1 MQHTQHRG
9 LERRVSNDM
18 NLAGRA
24 MSLAGRAMS
33 LAGRAMGLA
42 ERAMPEPLTFFVII
56 TALILTIASCGGREK
71 EGAVVSDEKKIE
83 QIKSISMSQP
93 ELALSMLDSAEVL
106 RTMPMYDVN
115 ALRAIVYNN
124 SSNDNTKALHY
135 ALLASTDSLL
145 THNNEKRLAVTS
157 VLAYQYF
164 KCGIYDR
171 CLLTAEQAITLA
183 RKLKATDKEAS
194 ILNTKAMC
202 ESEIGLVDKALRSF
216 DSGIS
221 LLRRQV
227 HTADTWSTWSDLV
240 DMYSQK
246 ANVLLDDH
254 RYTEVAAMYDTFSE
268 AVTTMAERKP
278 ERVAGGNDWSKAM
291 FYAVYSVTYAHLGE
305 KQKAY
310 EFYSKLLDTDLSKTP
325 AGITFLVPYLLLER
339 RYGEAITKLEEEEA
353 FFKRRGR
360 DTVDYYFVRTLL
372 PSKADALFNEGRY
385 REAALTGLRAIALN
399 DSLSLKLKKQNA
411 MSMSQLL
418 DSKHKDMR
426 INEQARDLRNSRTIV
441 ALVSFLMAVLAVLF
455 IRVMS
460 YNRLVQRKN
469 RAAAATINE
478 LTAAKEQLAYLLA
491 SKSRN
496 NDAAGERGRDDAAEE
511 EGRDDA
517 RTQEQGVSQESSAAN
532 EKSSTQTTACHEE
545 NNKKVE
551 TEWAGIGEK
560 TESGEKAGNRKGVVN
575 GEKAENLQKTMN
587 GKNKKDGENIE
598 NGQRTENGKRT
609 ENGEGAENGE
619 RTENGERAE
628 NGERTENEERAE
640 NGEDVEKKGLSVATS
655 KGASEEKDAAARL
668 KDDKS
673 RDMFLQLEQRI
684 INERLFR
691 KPKISRDELIALLGV
706 DKGTFVSLLMVFSG
720 KPFNRYINDMR
731 LDYAASLLRKNTNF
745 SVEAIAIDCGIPV
758 RQTFYRLFTEKF
770 GLSPAEY
777 RKMNE

>member
-1 MQHTQHRG
+1 MQHTQHKG

-24 MSLAGRAMS
+24 MNLAGRTMN
-33 LAGRAMGLA
+33 LAGRTML
-42 ERAMPEPLTFFVII
+42 RPFSFFFII
-56 TALILTIASCGGREK
+56 IALVLTIAACGGREK
-71 EGAVVSDEKKIE
+71 EGAVVSDKKKIE

-135 ALLASTDSLL
+135 ALLASTDSML
-145 THNNEKRLAVTS
+145 THNDEKRLAVAS

-183 RKLKATDKEAS
+183 RKLKAADKEAT

-216 DSGIS
+216 DSGID

-246 ANVLLDDH
+246 ANVLLDNH

-268 AVTTMAERKP
+268 AVTTMTERKP
-278 ERVAGGNDWSKAM
+278 ESVAGGNDWSKAM
-291 FYAVYSVTYAHLGE
+291 FYAIYSVTYAHLGE

-310 EFYSKLLDTDLSKTP
+310 DFYSKLLDTDLSKTP
-325 AGITFLVPYLLLER
+325 SGITFLVPYLLLER
-339 RYGEAITKLEEEEA
+339 RYGEAITKLEQEEA
-353 FFKRRGR
+353 FFKRCGR

-385 REAALTGLRAIALN
+385 HEAALTGLRAIALN

-455 IRVMS
+455 IRVVS

-491 SKSRN
+491 SKNRN
-496 NDAAGERGRDDAAEE
+496 DDAAEERGRDDAAGERGRDDAAEE
-511 EGRDDA
+511 RGRDDA
-517 RTQEQGVSQESSAAN
+517 GTQEQGVSQESSAAN
-532 EKSSTQTTACHEE
+532 EKSSTQVTACHEE
-545 NNKKVE
+545 NNKKVK
-551 TEWAGIGEK
+551 TECAGTGEK
-560 TESGEKAGNRKGVVN
+560 TESGEEAGNRKGVVN
-575 GEKAENLQKTMN
+575 GEKAENLQKTKN
-587 GKNKKDGENIE
+587 GENKKDGENIE
-598 NGQRTENGKRT
+598 NG
-609 ENGEGAENGE
+609 E
-619 RTENGERAE
+619 RTENG
-628 NGERTENEERAE
+628 ERAE

-655 KGASEEKDAAARL
+655 EGASEEEDAAARL

-731 LDYAASLLRKNTNF
+731 LDYAAALLRKNTNF

>member
-1 MQHTQHRG
+1 MQHTQYKG
-9 LERRVSNDM
+9 LARQRVSNDM
-18 NLAGRA
+18 NLAGRT
-24 MSLAGRAMS
+24 MNLAGRTMLRPFS
-33 LAGRAMGLA
+33 
-42 ERAMPEPLTFFVII
+42 FFFII
-56 TALILTIASCGGREK
+56 IAIVLTIAACGGREEK
-71 EGAVVSDEKKIE
+71 GAVVSDKKKIE
-83 QIKSISMSQP
+83 QIKSISLSQP

-124 SSNDNTKALHY
+124 SSNDNAKALHY

-145 THNNEKRLAVTS
+145 THNDEKRLAVAA

-183 RKLKATDKEAS
+183 RKLKAADKEAT

-216 DSGIS
+216 DSGIG

-246 ANVLLDDH
+246 ANVLLDNH

-268 AVTTMAERKP
+268 AVTTMTEHKP
-278 ERVAGGNDWSKAM
+278 ESVAGGNDWSKAM
-291 FYAVYSVTYAHLGE
+291 FYAIYSVTYAHLGE

-310 EFYSKLLDTDLSKTP
+310 DFYSKLLDTDLSKTP
-325 AGITFLVPYLLLER
+325 SGITFLVPYLLLER
-339 RYGEAITKLEEEEA
+339 RYGEAITKLEQEEA
-353 FFKRRGR
+353 FFKQRGR

-426 INEQARDLRNSRTIV
+426 INEQARDLRNSRAIV

-491 SKSRN
+491 SKNRN
-496 NDAAGERGRDDAAEE
+496 EDAAEKRGRDDA
-511 EGRDDA
+511 G
-517 RTQEQGVSQESSAAN
+517 TQEQGVSQESSAAN
-532 EKSSTQTTACHEE
+532 EKSSTQATACHEE

-551 TEWAGIGEK
+551 TECAGTGEK
-560 TESGEKAGNRKGVVN
+560 TESGEEAGNRKGVVN
-575 GEKAENLQKTMN
+575 GEKAENLQKTKN
-587 GKNKKDGENIE
+587 GENKKDGENIE
-598 NGQRTENGKRT
+598 NG
-609 ENGEGAENGE
+609 E
-619 RTENGERAE
+619 RTENGEE
-628 NGERTENEERAE
+628 TK
-640 NGEDVEKKGLSVATS
+640 NGEDVEKKELSVATS
-655 KGASEEKDAAARL
+655 EGASEEEDAAARL

-731 LDYAASLLRKNTNF
+731 LDYAAALLRKNTNF

>member
-1 MQHTQHRG
+1 MQHTQHKG

-18 NLAGRA
+18 GLAGRA
-24 MSLAGRAMS
+24 MPG
-33 LAGRAMGLA
+33 
-42 ERAMPEPLTFFVII
+42 PLTFFVII

-71 EGAVVSDEKKIE
+71 EGAVVSDEKKVE

-145 THNNEKRLAVTS
+145 THNNEKRLAVAS

-183 RKLKATDKEAS
+183 QKLKAADKEAS

-202 ESEIGLVDKALRSF
+202 ESEIGLVDKALHSF

-353 FFKRRGR
+353 FFKRRER

-496 NDAAGERGRDDAAEE
+496 DDAAGERGRDDAAEE

-517 RTQEQGVSQESSAAN
+517 GTQEQGVSQESSAAN
-532 EKSSTQTTACHEE
+532 EKSSTQTTACHEG

-575 GEKAENLQKTMN
+575 GKKAENLQKTMN
-587 GKNKKDGENIE
+587 GENKKDGENI
-598 NGQRTENGKRT
+598 
-609 ENGEGAENGE
+609 
-619 RTENGERAE
+619 E

-655 KGASEEKDAAARL
+655 ERASEEEDAAARL

>member
-1 MQHTQHRG
+1 MG
-9 LERRVSNDM
+9 
-18 NLAGRA
+18 
-24 MSLAGRAMS
+24 
-33 LAGRAMGLA
+33 LAGRAMGLTG
-42 ERAMPEPLTFFVII
+42 RAMDLAGRAIGLADRAMGLAGRAMGLTSRARLRPLTFFFFII
-56 TALILTIASCGGREK
+56 VLTLTTSSCGGSGEG
-71 EGAVVSDEKKIE
+71 GAVVSDKKKVE

-106 RTMPMYDVN
+106 HTMPMYDVN

-145 THNNEKRLAVTS
+145 THNDEKRLAVAT

-171 CLLTAEQAITLA
+171 CLLTAEQAIALA
-183 RKLKATDKEAS
+183 RKLKAADKEAT
-194 ILNTKAMC
+194 ILNTKGMC

-216 DSGIS
+216 DSGIG

-246 ANVLLDDH
+246 ANVLLDNH

-268 AVTTMAERKP
+268 AVTTMTERKP
-278 ERVAGGNDWSKAM
+278 ESVAGGNDWSKAM

-325 AGITFLVPYLLLER
+325 SGITFLVPYLLLER

-385 REAALTGLRAIALN
+385 REAALTGLRVIALN

-426 INEQARDLRNSRTIV
+426 INEQARDLRNSRAIV
-441 ALVSFLMAVLAVLF
+441 ALVSFLLTVLAVLF
-455 IRVMS
+455 IRVVS

-491 SKSRN
+491 SKNRN
-496 NDAAGERGRDDAAEE
+496 EDAAEKRE
-511 EGRDDA
+511 HDDA
-517 RTQEQGVSQESSAAN
+517 GTQEQVVNKESSVTN
-532 EKSSTQTTACHEE
+532 EESSTQATACHEE
-545 NNKKVE
+545 NINKKVE
-551 TEWAGIGEK
+551 TESAGNGKK
-560 TESGEKAGNRKGVVN
+560 TENGEEAGNRKGVES
-575 GEKAENLQKTMN
+575 GERAENLQKIMN
-587 GKNKKDGENIE
+587 GENKKDGED
-598 NGQRTENGKRT
+598 
-609 ENGEGAENGE
+609 
-619 RTENGERAE
+619 TENGERAE
-628 NGERTENEERAE
+628 SGEEAE
-640 NGEDVEKKGLSVATS
+640 KTGLPVATGE
-655 KGASEEKDAAARL
+655 GASEEEDAVARL

-673 RDMFLQLEQRI
+673 RDMFLQLEQCI

-706 DKGTFVSLLMVFSG
+706 DKGTFVSLLMVYSG

>member
-1 MQHTQHRG
+1 MQHTQHKG
-9 LERRVSNDM
+9 LARCIGNAM
-18 NLAGRA
+18 NLTGRA
-24 MSLAGRAMS
+24 MG
-33 LAGRAMGLA
+33 LAGRAMGLTS
-42 ERAMPEPLTFFVII
+42 RARLRPLTLFFFVIV
-56 TALILTIASCGGREK
+56 LTLTTSSCGGSGEG
-71 EGAVVSDEKKIE
+71 GAVVSDKKKVE

-145 THNNEKRLAVTS
+145 THNDEKRLAVAS

-183 RKLKATDKEAS
+183 RKLKAADKEAT
-194 ILNTKAMC
+194 ILNTKGMC

-246 ANVLLDDH
+246 ANVLLDNH
-254 RYTEVAAMYDTFSE
+254 RYTEVAAMYSTFSE
-268 AVTTMAERKP
+268 AVTTMTEHKP
-278 ERVAGGNDWSKAM
+278 ESVAGGNDWSKAM

-325 AGITFLVPYLLLER
+325 SGITFLVPYLLLER

-385 REAALTGLRAIALN
+385 REAALTGLRVIALN

-426 INEQARDLRNSRTIV
+426 INEQARDLRNSRAIV
-441 ALVSFLMAVLAVLF
+441 ALVSFLLTILAVLF
-455 IRVMS
+455 IRVVS

-469 RAAAATINE
+469 RAAADTINE

-491 SKSRN
+491 SKNRN
-496 NDAAGERGRDDAAEE
+496 EDAAEKRE
-511 EGRDDA
+511 HDDA
-517 RTQEQGVSQESSAAN
+517 GTQEQVVNQESSVTN
-532 EKSSTQTTACHEE
+532 EESSTQAAACHEE
-545 NNKKVE
+545 NINKKVE
-551 TEWAGIGEK
+551 TESAGNGKK
-560 TESGEKAGNRKGVVN
+560 TENGEEAGNRKGVES
-575 GEKAENLQKTMN
+575 GERAENLQKIMN
-587 GKNKKDGENIE
+587 GENKKDGED
-598 NGQRTENGKRT
+598 
-609 ENGEGAENGE
+609 
-619 RTENGERAE
+619 TENGERAE
-628 NGERTENEERAE
+628 S
-640 NGEDVEKKGLSVATS
+640 GEDVEKTGLPVATGE
-655 KGASEEKDAAARL
+655 GASEEEDAVARL

-706 DKGTFVSLLMVFSG
+706 DKGTFVSLLMVYSG

>member
-1 MQHTQHRG
+1 M
-9 LERRVSNDM
+9 D
-18 NLAGRA
+18 LAGRA
-24 MSLAGRAMS
+24 MSLAGRAMN
-33 LAGRAMGLA
+33 LAGRAMLG
-42 ERAMPEPLTFFVII
+42 PLTFFVII
-56 TALILTIASCGGREK
+56 TALALTIASCGGREK

-135 ALLASTDSLL
+135 ALLASTDSML
-145 THNNEKRLAVTS
+145 THNNKKRLAVAS

-183 RKLKATDKEAS
+183 QKLKAADKEAS

-221 LLRRQV
+221 LLRQQV

-246 ANVLLDDH
+246 ANVLLDNH
-254 RYTEVAAMYDTFSE
+254 RYTEVSAMYDTFSE

-325 AGITFLVPYLLLER
+325 SGITFLVPYLLLER

-496 NDAAGERGRDDAAEE
+496 GDAAEEKGRDDA
-511 EGRDDA
+511 G
-517 RTQEQGVSQESSAAN
+517 TQEQGVSQESSATN
-532 EKSSTQTTACHEE
+532 EKSSTQATACHEE

-551 TEWAGIGEK
+551 TECAGIGEK
-560 TESGEKAGNRKGVVN
+560 TESGEEAGNRKGVVN
-575 GEKAENLQKTMN
+575 GEKAENLQKTKN
-587 GKNKKDGENIE
+587 GENKKDGENIE
-598 NGQRTENGKRT
+598 NGERAENGEGT
-609 ENGEGAENGE
+609 ENGEGAEN
-619 RTENGERAE
+619 REN
-628 NGERTENEERAE
+628 
-640 NGEDVEKKGLSVATS
+640 VEKKGLSVATS
-655 KGASEEKDAAARL
+655 EGASEEEDAAARL

-673 RDMFLQLEQRI
+673 HDMFLQLEQRI

-731 LDYAASLLRKNTNF
+731 LDYAAALLRKNTNF

>member
-1 MQHTQHRG
+1 MQHTQHKG

-24 MSLAGRAMS
+24 MNLARRAMNLAGRAMS
-33 LAGRAMGLA
+33 LAGKAMGLA
-42 ERAMPEPLTFFVII
+42 GRAMLGPLTFFVII
-56 TALILTIASCGGREK
+56 TALVLTIASCGGRGK

-135 ALLASTDSLL
+135 ALLASTDSML
-145 THNNEKRLAVTS
+145 THNDEKRLAVAS

-183 RKLKATDKEAS
+183 RKLKAADKEAS

-246 ANVLLDDH
+246 ANVLLDNH

-278 ERVAGGNDWSKAM
+278 ESVAGGNDRSKAM

-325 AGITFLVPYLLLER
+325 SGITFLVPYLLLER

-353 FFKRRGR
+353 FFKRCGR

-496 NDAAGERGRDDAAEE
+496 DDAAGERGRDDAVGEKR
-511 EGRDDA
+511 RDDA
-517 RTQEQGVSQESSAAN
+517 GTQEQGVSQKSSAAN
-532 EKSSTQTTACHEE
+532 EKSSTQATACHEE

-551 TEWAGIGEK
+551 TECAGIGEK
-560 TESGEKAGNRKGVVN
+560 TESGEEAGNRKGVVN
-575 GEKAENLQKTMN
+575 GKKAENLQKTMN

-598 NGQRTENGKRT
+598 NGQRTENG
-609 ENGEGAENGE
+609 EG
-619 RTENGERAE
+619 
-628 NGERTENEERAE
+628 AE

-655 KGASEEKDAAARL
+655 EVASEEEDAAARL

>member
-1 MQHTQHRG
+1 MQHTQHKG
-9 LERRVSNDM
+9 LERRVSND
-18 NLAGRA
+18 

-33 LAGRAMGLA
+33 LAGKTMGLA
-42 ERAMPEPLTFFVII
+42 GRAMLGPLTFFVII
-56 TALILTIASCGGREK
+56 TALALTIASCGSREK

-124 SSNDNTKALHY
+124 SSSDNTKALHY

-145 THNNEKRLAVTS
+145 THNDEKRLAVAA

-183 RKLKATDKEAS
+183 RKLKAADKEAT

-216 DSGIS
+216 DSGID

-246 ANVLLDDH
+246 ANVLLDNH

-268 AVTTMAERKP
+268 AVTTMTERKP
-278 ERVAGGNDWSKAM
+278 ESVAGGNDWSKAM
-291 FYAVYSVTYAHLGE
+291 FYAIYSVTYAHLGE

-310 EFYSKLLDTDLSKTP
+310 DFYSKLLDTDLSKTP
-325 AGITFLVPYLLLER
+325 SGITFLVPYLLLEH
-339 RYGEAITKLEEEEA
+339 RYGEAITKLEEEET
-353 FFKRRGR
+353 FFKQRGR

-441 ALVSFLMAVLAVLF
+441 ALVSFLLTVLAVLF
-455 IRVMS
+455 IRVVS

-496 NDAAGERGRDDAAEE
+496 DDAAEERGRDDA
-511 EGRDDA
+511 G
-517 RTQEQGVSQESSAAN
+517 TQEQGVSQESSAAN
-532 EKSSTQTTACHEE
+532 EKSSTQATACHEE

-551 TEWAGIGEK
+551 TECAGTGEK
-560 TESGEKAGNRKGVVN
+560 TESGEEVGNRKGVVN

-587 GKNKKDGENIE
+587 GENKKDGENI
-598 NGQRTENGKRT
+598 

-619 RTENGERAE
+619 RTENGE
-628 NGERTENEERAE
+628 
-640 NGEDVEKKGLSVATS
+640 DVEKKGMSVATS
-655 KGASEEKDAAARL
+655 EVASEEEDAAARL

>member
-1 MQHTQHRG
+1 M
-9 LERRVSNDM
+9 D
-18 NLAGRA
+18 LAGRA
-24 MSLAGRAMS
+24 MLG
-33 LAGRAMGLA
+33 
-42 ERAMPEPLTFFVII
+42 PLTFFVII

-71 EGAVVSDEKKIE
+71 EGAVVSDEKKVE

-145 THNNEKRLAVTS
+145 THNNEKRLAVAS

-183 RKLKATDKEAS
+183 QKSKAADKEAS

-202 ESEIGLVDKALRSF
+202 ESEIGLVDKALHSF

-496 NDAAGERGRDDAAEE
+496 DDAAEE
-511 EGRDDA
+511 KGRDDA
-517 RTQEQGVSQESSAAN
+517 GTQEQDVSPESSAAN
-532 EKSSTQTTACHEE
+532 EKSSTQATACHEG

-587 GKNKKDGENIE
+587 GENKKDGENIE
-598 NGQRTENGKRT
+598 NGELT
-609 ENGEGAENGE
+609 ENGEKAENGE
-619 RTENGERAE
+619 RTENGD
-628 NGERTENEERAE
+628 
-640 NGEDVEKKGLSVATS
+640 DVEKKGLSVATS
-655 KGASEEKDAAARL
+655 ERASEEEDAAARL

>member
-1 MQHTQHRG
+1 MQHTQHKG

-24 MSLAGRAMS
+24 MSLEGRAMS
-33 LAGRAMGLA
+33 LVGRAMNLA
-42 ERAMPEPLTFFVII
+42 GRTMLRPFSFFFTII
-56 TALILTIASCGGREK
+56 ALVLTIASCGGREK
-71 EGAVVSDEKKIE
+71 EGAVVSDKKKIE
-83 QIKSISMSQP
+83 QIKSISLSQP

-106 RTMPMYDVN
+106 HTMPMYDVN

-135 ALLASTDSLL
+135 ALLASTDSML
-145 THNNEKRLAVTS
+145 THNDEKRLAVAS

-183 RKLKATDKEAS
+183 RKLKAADKEAT

-216 DSGIS
+216 DSGID

-246 ANVLLDDH
+246 GNVLLDNH

-268 AVTTMAERKP
+268 AVTTMTERKP
-278 ERVAGGNDWSKAM
+278 ESVAGGNDWSKAM
-291 FYAVYSVTYAHLGE
+291 FYAIYSVTYAHLGE

-353 FFKRRGR
+353 FFKRRER

-385 REAALTGLRAIALN
+385 HEAALTGLRAIALN

-496 NDAAGERGRDDAAEE
+496 DDAAGERGRDDAAGEK
-511 EGRDDA
+511 GRDDA
-517 RTQEQGVSQESSAAN
+517 GTQEQGVSQESSAAN
-532 EKSSTQTTACHEE
+532 EKSSTQATACHEE
-545 NNKKVE
+545 NINKKVE
-551 TEWAGIGEK
+551 TESAGNGKK
-560 TESGEKAGNRKGVVN
+560 TESGEEA
-575 GEKAENLQKTMN
+575 
-587 GKNKKDGENIE
+587 
-598 NGQRTENGKRT
+598 ENGK
-609 ENGEGAENGE
+609 GVENGE

-628 NGERTENEERAE
+628 SGEEAE
-640 NGEDVEKKGLSVATS
+640 KTGMPAATGE
-655 KGASEEKDAAARL
+655 GASEEEDAVARL

-691 KPKISRDELIALLGV
+691 KPKISRDELITLLGV
-706 DKGTFVSLLMVFSG
+706 DKGTFVSLLMVYSG

>member
-1 MQHTQHRG
+1 MQHTQHKG

-18 NLAGRA
+18 DLAGRA

-33 LAGRAMGLA
+33 LVGRAMSLAGRAMLG
-42 ERAMPEPLTFFVII
+42 PLTFFVII

-71 EGAVVSDEKKIE
+71 EEAVVSDEKKIE

-106 RTMPMYDVN
+106 HTMPMYDVN

-145 THNNEKRLAVTS
+145 THNNEKRLAVAS

-183 RKLKATDKEAS
+183 QKLKAADKEAS

-246 ANVLLDDH
+246 ANVLLDNH

-325 AGITFLVPYLLLER
+325 SGITFLVPYLLLER

-353 FFKRRGR
+353 FFKQRGR

-441 ALVSFLMAVLAVLF
+441 ALVSFLLTVLAVLF

-496 NDAAGERGRDDAAEE
+496 GDAAEE
-511 EGRDDA
+511 KRRDDA
-517 RTQEQGVSQESSAAN
+517 GTQEQGVSQKSSAAN
-532 EKSSTQTTACHEE
+532 EKSSTQATACHEE

-551 TEWAGIGEK
+551 TEYAGIGEK
-560 TESGEKAGNRKGVVN
+560 TESGEEAGNRKGVVN

-587 GKNKKDGENIE
+587 GENKKDGENI
-598 NGQRTENGKRT
+598 
-609 ENGEGAENGE
+609 ENGE

-628 NGERTENEERAE
+628 NGEGTE

-655 KGASEEKDAAARL
+655 EGASEEEDAAARL

-673 RDMFLQLEQRI
+673 HDMFLQLEQRI

-691 KPKISRDELIALLGV
+691 KPKISRDELIALLDV

-731 LDYAASLLRKNTNF
+731 LDYAAALLRKNTNF

>member
-1 MQHTQHRG
+1 
-9 LERRVSNDM
+9 M
-18 NLAGRA
+18 N
-24 MSLAGRAMS
+24 

-42 ERAMPEPLTFFVII
+42 GRAMLGPLTFFVII
-56 TALILTIASCGGREK
+56 TALVLTIASCGGREEK
-71 EGAVVSDEKKIE
+71 GAVVSDKKKIE
-83 QIKSISMSQP
+83 QIKSISLSQP

-106 RTMPMYDVN
+106 HTMPMYDVN

-124 SSNDNTKALHY
+124 SSNDNAKALHY

-145 THNNEKRLAVTS
+145 THNDEKRLAVAA

-183 RKLKATDKEAS
+183 RKLKAADKEAT

-216 DSGIS
+216 DSGID

-246 ANVLLDDH
+246 ANVLLDNH

-268 AVTTMAERKP
+268 AVTTMTERKP
-278 ERVAGGNDWSKAM
+278 ESVAGGNDWSKAM
-291 FYAVYSVTYAHLGE
+291 FYAIYSVTYAHLGE

-310 EFYSKLLDTDLSKTP
+310 DFYSKLLDTDLSKTP
-325 AGITFLVPYLLLER
+325 SGITFLVPYLLLER
-339 RYGEAITKLEEEEA
+339 RYGEAITKLEEEET
-353 FFKRRGR
+353 FFKQRGR

-411 MSMSQLL
+411 TSMSQLL

-441 ALVSFLMAVLAVLF
+441 ALVSFLLTVLAVLF

-496 NDAAGERGRDDAAEE
+496 DDAAEERGRDDA
-511 EGRDDA
+511 G
-517 RTQEQGVSQESSAAN
+517 TQEQGVSQESSAAN
-532 EKSSTQTTACHEE
+532 EKSSTQATACHEE

-551 TEWAGIGEK
+551 TECAGIGEK
-560 TESGEKAGNRKGVVN
+560 TESGEEAGNRKGVVN
-575 GEKAENLQKTMN
+575 GEKAENLQKAMN
-587 GKNKKDGENIE
+587 GENKKDGENI
-598 NGQRTENGKRT
+598 

-619 RTENGERAE
+619 RTENGKGTE
-628 NGERTENEERAE
+628 NGKAAE

-655 KGASEEKDAAARL
+655 EGASEEEDAAARL

-731 LDYAASLLRKNTNF
+731 LDYAAALLRKNTNF

>member
-1 MQHTQHRG
+1 MQQSQHKG

-18 NLAGRA
+18 GLAGRTIGLA
-24 MSLAGRAMS
+24 GRTMSLAGRAMDLAGRTMS
-33 LAGRAMGLA
+33 LAGRTMGLA
-42 ERAMPEPLTFFVII
+42 GSAMLRPLTFFFFII
-56 TALILTIASCGGREK
+56 ALTLTIASCGGSG
-71 EGAVVSDEKKIE
+71 EGDAVVSDAKKVE

-106 RTMPMYDVN
+106 HTMPMYDVN

-145 THNNEKRLAVTS
+145 THNNEKRLAVAS

-183 RKLKATDKEAS
+183 RKLKAADKEAS

-246 ANVLLDDH
+246 ANVLLDNH

-268 AVTTMAERKP
+268 AVTTMTERRP
-278 ERVAGGNDWSKAM
+278 ESVAGGNDWSKAM

-325 AGITFLVPYLLLER
+325 SGITFLVPYLLLER

-399 DSLSLKLKKQNA
+399 DSLSMKLKKQNA
-411 MSMSQLL
+411 MSMSELL
-418 DSKHKDMR
+418 DSKNKDMR
-426 INEQARDLRNSRTIV
+426 INEQARDLRNSRAIV
-441 ALVSFLMAVLAVLF
+441 ALVSFLLTILAVLF
-455 IRVMS
+455 IRVVS

-491 SKSRN
+491 SKNRS
-496 NDAAGERGRDDAAEE
+496 EDAAENR
-511 EGRDDA
+511 GHDDA
-517 RTQEQGVSQESSAAN
+517 GTQEQGVNQESPVTN
-532 EKSSTQTTACHEE
+532 EKSSTQATACHEE
-545 NNKKVE
+545 NINKKVE
-551 TEWAGIGEK
+551 TESEGNGKK
-560 TESGEKAGNRKGVVN
+560 TESGEEAG
-575 GEKAENLQKTMN
+575 KTGMP
-587 GKNKKDGENIE
+587 
-598 NGQRTENGKRT
+598 
-609 ENGEGAENGE
+609 
-619 RTENGERAE
+619 
-628 NGERTENEERAE
+628 
-640 NGEDVEKKGLSVATS
+640 VATS
-655 KGASEEKDAAARL
+655 EGASEEEDAAVRL

-706 DKGTFVSLLMVFSG
+706 DKGTFVSLLMVYSG

>member
-1 MQHTQHRG
+1 MQHTQYKG
-9 LERRVSNDM
+9 LARQRVSNDM
-18 NLAGRA
+18 NLAGRT
-24 MSLAGRAMS
+24 MNLAGRTMLRPFS
-33 LAGRAMGLA
+33 
-42 ERAMPEPLTFFVII
+42 FFFII
-56 TALILTIASCGGREK
+56 IALVLTIAACGGREK

-83 QIKSISMSQP
+83 QIKSISLSQP

-135 ALLASTDSLL
+135 ALLASTDSML
-145 THNNEKRLAVTS
+145 THNNEKRLAVAS

-183 RKLKATDKEAS
+183 RKLKAADKEAT

-216 DSGIS
+216 DSGID

-246 ANVLLDDH
+246 ANVLLDNH

-268 AVTTMAERKP
+268 AVTTMTERKP
-278 ERVAGGNDWSKAM
+278 ESVAGGNDWSKAM
-291 FYAVYSVTYAHLGE
+291 FYAIYSVTYAHLGE

-310 EFYSKLLDTDLSKTP
+310 DFYSKLLDTDLSKTP
-325 AGITFLVPYLLLER
+325 SGITFLVPYLLLEH
-339 RYGEAITKLEEEEA
+339 RYGEAITKLEEEET
-353 FFKRRGR
+353 FFKQRRR

-455 IRVMS
+455 IRVVS

-496 NDAAGERGRDDAAEE
+496 DDAVGEMGRDDAAEE
-511 EGRDDA
+511 RGRDDA
-517 RTQEQGVSQESSAAN
+517 GTQEQGVSQESSAAN
-532 EKSSTQTTACHEE
+532 EKSSTQVTACHEE

-551 TEWAGIGEK
+551 TECAGIGEK
-560 TESGEKAGNRKGVVN
+560 TESGEDAGNRKGVVN
-575 GEKAENLQKTMN
+575 GEKAENLQKAMN
-587 GKNKKDGENIE
+587 GENKKDGENIE
-598 NGQRTENGKRT
+598 NG
-609 ENGEGAENGE
+609 EGAEN
-619 RTENGERAE
+619 R
-628 NGERTENEERAE
+628 
-640 NGEDVEKKGLSVATS
+640 EDVEKKGLSVATS
-655 KGASEEKDAAARL
+655 EGASEEEDAAARL

-731 LDYAASLLRKNTNF
+731 LDYAAALLRKNTNF

>member
-1 MQHTQHRG
+1 MQHTQHKG
-9 LERRVSNDM
+9 LERRVSND
-18 NLAGRA
+18 
-24 MSLAGRAMS
+24 MS

-42 ERAMPEPLTFFVII
+42 GRAMLGPLTFFFII
-56 TALILTIASCGGREK
+56 IALVLTIAACGGREK

-135 ALLASTDSLL
+135 ALLASTDSML
-145 THNNEKRLAVTS
+145 THNNEKRLAVAS

-183 RKLKATDKEAS
+183 RKLKAADKEAT

-216 DSGIS
+216 DSGID

-246 ANVLLDDH
+246 ANVLLDNH

-268 AVTTMAERKP
+268 AVTTMTERKP
-278 ERVAGGNDWSKAM
+278 ESVAGGNDWSKAM
-291 FYAVYSVTYAHLGE
+291 FYAIYSVTYAHLGE

-310 EFYSKLLDTDLSKTP
+310 DFYSKLLDTDLSKTP
-325 AGITFLVPYLLLER
+325 SGITFLVPYLLLER
-339 RYGEAITKLEEEEA
+339 RYGEAITKLEQEEA
-353 FFKRRGR
+353 FFKRCGR

-372 PSKADALFNEGRY
+372 PSKTDALFNEGRY

-491 SKSRN
+491 SKNRN
-496 NDAAGERGRDDAAEE
+496 EDAAEKRGRDDAEERGRDDA
-511 EGRDDA
+511 G
-517 RTQEQGVSQESSAAN
+517 TQEQGVSQESSAAN
-532 EKSSTQTTACHEE
+532 ENSSTQATACHEE

-551 TEWAGIGEK
+551 TECAGIGEE
-560 TESGEKAGNRKGVVN
+560 TESGEEVGNRKGVVN

-587 GKNKKDGENIE
+587 GENKKYGENIE
-598 NGQRTENGKRT
+598 NGEGT

-619 RTENGERAE
+619 RTENGE
-628 NGERTENEERAE
+628 GAE
-640 NGEDVEKKGLSVATS
+640 NGEDVEKKGLCVATS
-655 KGASEEKDAAARL
+655 EGASEEEDAAARL

-731 LDYAASLLRKNTNF
+731 LDYAAALLRKNTNF

>member
-1 MQHTQHRG
+1 MQHTQHKG
-9 LERRVSNDM
+9 LERRVSND
-18 NLAGRA
+18 
-24 MSLAGRAMS
+24 MS

-42 ERAMPEPLTFFVII
+42 GRAMLGPLTFFFII
-56 TALILTIASCGGREK
+56 IALVLTIAACGGREK

-135 ALLASTDSLL
+135 ALLASTDSML
-145 THNNEKRLAVTS
+145 THNNEKRLAVAS

-183 RKLKATDKEAS
+183 RKLKAADKEAT

-216 DSGIS
+216 DSGID

-246 ANVLLDDH
+246 ANVLLDNH

-268 AVTTMAERKP
+268 AVTTMTERKP
-278 ERVAGGNDWSKAM
+278 ESVAGGNDWSKAM
-291 FYAVYSVTYAHLGE
+291 FYAIYSVTYAHLGE

-310 EFYSKLLDTDLSKTP
+310 DFYSKLIDTDLSKTP
-325 AGITFLVPYLLLER
+325 SGITFLVPYLLLER
-339 RYGEAITKLEEEEA
+339 RYGEAITKLEQEEA
-353 FFKRRGR
+353 FFKRCGR

-441 ALVSFLMAVLAVLF
+441 ALVSFLLTVLAVLF
-455 IRVMS
+455 IRVVS

-496 NDAAGERGRDDAAEE
+496 DDAAGERERDDA
-511 EGRDDA
+511 G
-517 RTQEQGVSQESSAAN
+517 TQEQGVSQESSAAN
-532 EKSSTQTTACHEE
+532 EKSSTQATACHEE

-551 TEWAGIGEK
+551 TECTGTGEK
-560 TESGEKAGNRKGVVN
+560 TGSKEEAGNRKSVVN

-587 GKNKKDGENIE
+587 GENKKNGENI
-598 NGQRTENGKRT
+598 
-609 ENGEGAENGE
+609 
-619 RTENGERAE
+619 ENGERAE
-628 NGERTENEERAE
+628 NGEETK

-655 KGASEEKDAAARL
+655 EVASEEENAAARL

-706 DKGTFVSLLMVFSG
+706 DKGTFVSLLMVFSD

-731 LDYAASLLRKNTNF
+731 LDYAAALLRKNTNF

>member
-1 MQHTQHRG
+1 MQHTQHKG

-18 NLAGRA
+18 DLAGRA

-33 LAGRAMGLA
+33 LVGRAMDLAGRAMLG
-42 ERAMPEPLTFFVII
+42 PLTFFVII
-56 TALILTIASCGGREK
+56 TALVLTIVSCGGREK

-145 THNNEKRLAVTS
+145 THNNEKRLAVAS

-183 RKLKATDKEAS
+183 QKLKAADKEAS

-246 ANVLLDDH
+246 ANVLLDNH

-325 AGITFLVPYLLLER
+325 SGITFLVPYLLLER

-441 ALVSFLMAVLAVLF
+441 ALVSFLLTVLAVLF

-496 NDAAGERGRDDAAEE
+496 DDAAWERGRDDAAEE
-511 EGRDDA
+511 KRRDDA
-517 RTQEQGVSQESSAAN
+517 GTQEQGVSQKSSAAN
-532 EKSSTQTTACHEE
+532 EKFSTQATACHEE

-551 TEWAGIGEK
+551 TECAGIGEK
-560 TESGEKAGNRKGVVN
+560 TESGEEAGNRKGVVN

-587 GKNKKDGENIE
+587 GENKKDGENIE
-598 NGQRTENGKRT
+598 NGER
-609 ENGEGAENGE
+609 AENGE
-619 RTENGERAE
+619 LTENGERAE
-628 NGERTENEERAE
+628 NGERTKNR
-640 NGEDVEKKGLSVATS
+640 EDVEKKGLSVATS
-655 KGASEEKDAAARL
+655 EGASEEEDAAARL

-673 RDMFLQLEQRI
+673 HDMFLQLEQRI

>member
-1 MQHTQHRG
+1 
-9 LERRVSNDM
+9 M

-24 MSLAGRAMS
+24 MSLE
-33 LAGRAMGLA
+33 GRAMGLA
-42 ERAMPEPLTFFVII
+42 GRAKLGPLTFFVII
-56 TALILTIASCGGREK
+56 TALVLTIASCSGRGK
-71 EGAVVSDEKKIE
+71 EGAVVSDKKKIE
-83 QIKSISMSQP
+83 QIKSISLSQP

-106 RTMPMYDVN
+106 HTMPMYDVN

-135 ALLASTDSLL
+135 ALLASTDSML
-145 THNNEKRLAVTS
+145 THNNEKRLAVAS

-183 RKLKATDKEAS
+183 QKLKAADKEAT

-246 ANVLLDDH
+246 ANVLLDNH

-278 ERVAGGNDWSKAM
+278 ESVAGGNDWSKAM
-291 FYAVYSVTYAHLGE
+291 FYAIYSVTYAHLGE

-310 EFYSKLLDTDLSKTP
+310 DFYSKLLDTDLSKTP
-325 AGITFLVPYLLLER
+325 SGITFLVPYLLLER
-339 RYGEAITKLEEEEA
+339 RYGEAITKLEEEET
-353 FFKRRGR
+353 FFKQRGR

-426 INEQARDLRNSRTIV
+426 INEQARDLRNSRAIV

-491 SKSRN
+491 SKNRN
-496 NDAAGERGRDDAAEE
+496 EDAAEERGRDDA
-511 EGRDDA
+511 G
-517 RTQEQGVSQESSAAN
+517 TQEQGVSQESSAAN
-532 EKSSTQTTACHEE
+532 EKSSTQATACHEE

-551 TEWAGIGEK
+551 TECAGIGEK
-560 TESGEKAGNRKGVVN
+560 TESGEETGNRKGVVN

-587 GKNKKDGENIE
+587 GENKKDGENIE
-598 NGQRTENGKRT
+598 NG
-609 ENGEGAENGE
+609 
-619 RTENGERAE
+619 
-628 NGERTENEERAE
+628 ERAE

-655 KGASEEKDAAARL
+655 EGASEEEDAAARL

-731 LDYAASLLRKNTNF
+731 LDYAAALLRKNTNF

>member
-1 MQHTQHRG
+1 MDLAGRAMSLVG
-9 LERRVSNDM
+9 RAMSLEGRAMSP
-18 NLAGRA
+18 AGRA
-24 MSLAGRAMS
+24 MSLAGRAMP
-33 LAGRAMGLA
+33 G
-42 ERAMPEPLTFFVII
+42 PLTFFVII

-145 THNNEKRLAVTS
+145 THNNEKRLAVAS

-183 RKLKATDKEAS
+183 QKLKAADKEAS

-418 DSKHKDMR
+418 DSKHKDIR

-496 NDAAGERGRDDAAEE
+496 DDAAEE

-517 RTQEQGVSQESSAAN
+517 GTQEQGVSPESSAAN
-532 EKSSTQTTACHEE
+532 EKSSTQATACHEG

-587 GKNKKDGENIE
+587 GENKKDGENI
-598 NGQRTENGKRT
+598 
-609 ENGEGAENGE
+609 ENGE

-628 NGERTENEERAE
+628 S
-640 NGEDVEKKGLSVATS
+640 GEDVEKKGLSVATS
-655 KGASEEKDAAARL
+655 ERASEEEDAAARL

>member
-1 MQHTQHRG
+1 MQHTQHKG

-18 NLAGRA
+18 GLAGRA
-24 MSLAGRAMS
+24 MSLAGKAMS
-33 LAGRAMGLA
+33 LAGRAMDLA
-42 ERAMPEPLTFFVII
+42 GRAMLGPLTFFVII

-145 THNNEKRLAVTS
+145 THNNEKRLAVAS

-183 RKLKATDKEAS
+183 RKLKAADKEAS

-202 ESEIGLVDKALRSF
+202 ESEIGLVDKALHSF

-496 NDAAGERGRDDAAEE
+496 NDAAEE
-511 EGRDDA
+511 KGRDDA

-532 EKSSTQTTACHEE
+532 EKSSTQATACHEE

-551 TEWAGIGEK
+551 TECAGIGEK

-587 GKNKKDGENIE
+587 GENKKDDENIE
-598 NGQRTENGKRT
+598 NGELT
-609 ENGEGAENGE
+609 
-619 RTENGERAE
+619 
-628 NGERTENEERAE
+628 E

-655 KGASEEKDAAARL
+655 KGASEEEDAAARL

>member
-1 MQHTQHRG
+1 MQHTQHKG

-18 NLAGRA
+18 
-24 MSLAGRAMS
+24 SLAGRVM
-33 LAGRAMGLA
+33 LG
-42 ERAMPEPLTFFVII
+42 PLTFFVII

-145 THNNEKRLAVTS
+145 THNNEKRLAVAS

-183 RKLKATDKEAS
+183 RKLKAADKEAS

-202 ESEIGLVDKALRSF
+202 ESEIGLVDKALHSF

-496 NDAAGERGRDDAAEE
+496 DDAAEDRGRDDAAEE
-511 EGRDDA
+511 KGRDDA
-517 RTQEQGVSQESSAAN
+517 RTQEQGVSPESSAAN
-532 EKSSTQTTACHEE
+532 EKSSTQTTACHEG
-545 NNKKVE
+545 NNKKVK

-587 GKNKKDGENIE
+587 GENKKDGENIE
-598 NGQRTENGKRT
+598 NG
-609 ENGEGAENGE
+609 E
-619 RTENGERAE
+619 RTENG
-628 NGERTENEERAE
+628 ERAE

-655 KGASEEKDAAARL
+655 EGASEEEDAAARL

>member
-1 MQHTQHRG
+1 
-9 LERRVSNDM
+9 
-18 NLAGRA
+18 
-24 MSLAGRAMS
+24 MS

-71 EGAVVSDEKKIE
+71 EGAVVSDEKKVE

-145 THNNEKRLAVTS
+145 THNNEKRLAVAS

-183 RKLKATDKEAS
+183 RKLKAADKEAS

-496 NDAAGERGRDDAAEE
+496 DDAAGERGRDDAAEEKGRDDAAEERGRDDAAEE

-517 RTQEQGVSQESSAAN
+517 GTQEQGVSQESSAAN
-532 EKSSTQTTACHEE
+532 KKSSTQATAFHEE

-551 TEWAGIGEK
+551 TECAGIGEK
-560 TESGEKAGNRKGVVN
+560 TESGEEVGNRKGVVN

-587 GKNKKDGENIE
+587 GENKKDGENI
-598 NGQRTENGKRT
+598 
-609 ENGEGAENGE
+609 
-619 RTENGERAE
+619 ENGERAE

-655 KGASEEKDAAARL
+655 ERASEEEDAAARL

>member
-18 NLAGRA
+18 DLAGRAMNLVGRA

-33 LAGRAMGLA
+33 LAGRAMSPAG
-42 ERAMPEPLTFFVII
+42 RAMPGPLTFFVII

-115 ALRAIVYNN
+115 TLRAIVYNN

-145 THNNEKRLAVTS
+145 THNNEKRLAVAA

-183 RKLKATDKEAS
+183 QKLKAADKEAS

-202 ESEIGLVDKALRSF
+202 ESEIGLVDKALHSF

-496 NDAAGERGRDDAAEE
+496 DDAAEE
-511 EGRDDA
+511 KGRDDA
-517 RTQEQGVSQESSAAN
+517 GTQEQGVSQKSSAAN
-532 EKSSTQTTACHEE
+532 EKSSTQATACHEE

-551 TEWAGIGEK
+551 TECAGIGEK
-560 TESGEKAGNRKGVVN
+560 TERGEKAGNRKGVVN

-587 GKNKKDGENIE
+587 GENKKDGENIE
-598 NGQRTENGKRT
+598 NG
-609 ENGEGAENGE
+609 
-619 RTENGERAE
+619 ERAE
-628 NGERTENEERAE
+628 NGD
-640 NGEDVEKKGLSVATS
+640 DVEKKGLSVATS
-655 KGASEEKDAAARL
+655 ERASEEEDAAARL

>member
-1 MQHTQHRG
+1 MQHTQHKG
-9 LERRVSNDM
+9 LERRVSND
-18 NLAGRA
+18 

-33 LAGRAMGLA
+33 LAGKTMGLA
-42 ERAMPEPLTFFVII
+42 GRAMLGPLTFFVII
-56 TALILTIASCGGREK
+56 TALALTIASCGSREK

-124 SSNDNTKALHY
+124 SSSDNTKALHY
-135 ALLASTDSLL
+135 ALLASTDSML
-145 THNNEKRLAVTS
+145 THNNEKRLAVAA

-183 RKLKATDKEAS
+183 QKLKAADKEAT

-216 DSGIS
+216 DSGID

-246 ANVLLDDH
+246 ANVLLDNH
-254 RYTEVAAMYDTFSE
+254 RYTEVATMYDTFSE
-268 AVTTMAERKP
+268 AVTTMTERKP
-278 ERVAGGNDWSKAM
+278 ESVAGGNDWSKAM
-291 FYAVYSVTYAHLGE
+291 FYAIYSVTYAHLGE

-310 EFYSKLLDTDLSKTP
+310 DFYSKLLDTDLSKTP
-325 AGITFLVPYLLLER
+325 SGITFLVPYLLLER
-339 RYGEAITKLEEEEA
+339 RYGEAITKLEQEEA
-353 FFKRRGR
+353 FFKRCGR

-441 ALVSFLMAVLAVLF
+441 ALVSFLLTVLAVLF

-496 NDAAGERGRDDAAEE
+496 DDAAEERGRDDAAGERGRDDAAEE
-511 EGRDDA
+511 RGRDDA
-517 RTQEQGVSQESSAAN
+517 GTQEQGVSQESSAAN
-532 EKSSTQTTACHEE
+532 EKSSTQVTACHEE

-551 TEWAGIGEK
+551 TECAGTGEK
-560 TESGEKAGNRKGVVN
+560 TESGEEAGNRKGVVN
-575 GEKAENLQKTMN
+575 GEKAENLQKTKN
-587 GKNKKDGENIE
+587 GENKKDGENIE
-598 NGQRTENGKRT
+598 NGEGT
-609 ENGEGAENGE
+609 ENGEG
-619 RTENGERAE
+619 
-628 NGERTENEERAE
+628 AE

-655 KGASEEKDAAARL
+655 EGASEEEDAAARL

-731 LDYAASLLRKNTNF
+731 LDYAAALLRKNTNF

>member
-1 MQHTQHRG
+1 MQHTQHKG

-18 NLAGRA
+18 DLAERA
-24 MSLAGRAMS
+24 MSLVS
-33 LAGRAMGLA
+33 RAMGLA
-42 ERAMPEPLTFFVII
+42 ERAMLGPLTFFVII
-56 TALILTIASCGGREK
+56 TALALTIASCGGREK

-124 SSNDNTKALHY
+124 SSSDNTKALHY
-135 ALLASTDSLL
+135 ALLASTDSML
-145 THNNEKRLAVTS
+145 THNNEKRLAVAA

-183 RKLKATDKEAS
+183 QKLKAADKEAT

-216 DSGIS
+216 DSGID

-227 HTADTWSTWSDLV
+227 HTADTWSTWSDIV

-246 ANVLLDDH
+246 ANVLLDNH

-325 AGITFLVPYLLLER
+325 SGITFLVPYLLLER

-353 FFKRRGR
+353 FFKRRER

-441 ALVSFLMAVLAVLF
+441 ALVSFLLTVLAVLF

-496 NDAAGERGRDDAAEE
+496 DDAAEERGRDDA
-511 EGRDDA
+511 G
-517 RTQEQGVSQESSAAN
+517 TQEQGVSQESSAAN
-532 EKSSTQTTACHEE
+532 EKSSTQATACHEE

-551 TEWAGIGEK
+551 TECAGIGEK
-560 TESGEKAGNRKGVVN
+560 TESGEETGNRKGVVN

-587 GKNKKDGENIE
+587 GENKKDGENI
-598 NGQRTENGKRT
+598 
-609 ENGEGAENGE
+609 ENGE

-628 NGERTENEERAE
+628 NGE
-640 NGEDVEKKGLSVATS
+640 DVEKKELCVATS
-655 KGASEEKDAAARL
+655 EGASEEEDAAARL

>member
-1 MQHTQHRG
+1 MQHTQHKG

-18 NLAGRA
+18 
-24 MSLAGRAMS
+24 SLAGRAMS
-33 LAGRAMGLA
+33 LEGRAMLG
-42 ERAMPEPLTFFVII
+42 PLTFFVII
-56 TALILTIASCGGREK
+56 TALVLTIASCGGREK
-71 EGAVVSDEKKIE
+71 EGAVVSDKKKIE

-135 ALLASTDSLL
+135 ALLASTDSML
-145 THNNEKRLAVTS
+145 THNNEKRLAVAS

-183 RKLKATDKEAS
+183 QKLKAADKEAS

-246 ANVLLDDH
+246 ANVLLDNH
-254 RYTEVAAMYDTFSE
+254 RYTEVAAMYGTFSE
-268 AVTTMAERKP
+268 AVTTMTEHKP
-278 ERVAGGNDWSKAM
+278 ESVAGGNDWSKAM

-441 ALVSFLMAVLAVLF
+441 ALVSFLLTVLAVLF

-496 NDAAGERGRDDAAEE
+496 DDAARERGRDDAAEE
-511 EGRDDA
+511 RGHDDA
-517 RTQEQGVSQESSAAN
+517 GTQEQGVSQESSATN
-532 EKSSTQTTACHEE
+532 EKSSTQATACHDE

-551 TEWAGIGEK
+551 TECAGIGEE
-560 TESGEKAGNRKGVVN
+560 TESGEEAGNRKGVVN
-575 GEKAENLQKTMN
+575 GEKAENLQKAMN
-587 GKNKKDGENIE
+587 GENKKDGENKE
-598 NGQRTENGKRT
+598 NG
-609 ENGEGAENGE
+609 
-619 RTENGERAE
+619 
-628 NGERTENEERAE
+628 ERAE
-640 NGEDVEKKGLSVATS
+640 NGEDVEKKGLCVATS
-655 KGASEEKDAAARL
+655 EGASEEEDAAARL

-731 LDYAASLLRKNTNF
+731 LDYAAALLRKNTNF

>member
-1 MQHTQHRG
+1 
-9 LERRVSNDM
+9 
-18 NLAGRA
+18 

-33 LAGRAMGLA
+33 LAGKTMGLA
-42 ERAMPEPLTFFVII
+42 GRAMLGPLTFFVII
-56 TALILTIASCGGREK
+56 TALALTIASCGSREK

-124 SSNDNTKALHY
+124 SSSDNTKALHY
-135 ALLASTDSLL
+135 ALLASTDSML
-145 THNNEKRLAVTS
+145 THNNEKRLAVAA

-183 RKLKATDKEAS
+183 QKLKAADKEAT

-216 DSGIS
+216 DSGID

-227 HTADTWSTWSDLV
+227 HTADTWSTWSDIV

-246 ANVLLDDH
+246 ANVLLDNH

-325 AGITFLVPYLLLER
+325 SGITFLVPYLLLER

-353 FFKRRGR
+353 FFKRRER

-441 ALVSFLMAVLAVLF
+441 ALVSFLLTVLAVLF

-496 NDAAGERGRDDAAEE
+496 DDAAEERGRDDA
-511 EGRDDA
+511 G
-517 RTQEQGVSQESSAAN
+517 TQEQGVSQESSAAN
-532 EKSSTQTTACHEE
+532 EKSSTQATACHEE

-551 TEWAGIGEK
+551 TECAGIGEK
-560 TESGEKAGNRKGVVN
+560 TESGEETGNRKGVVN

-587 GKNKKDGENIE
+587 GENKKDGENI
-598 NGQRTENGKRT
+598 
-609 ENGEGAENGE
+609 ENGE

-628 NGERTENEERAE
+628 NGE
-640 NGEDVEKKGLSVATS
+640 DVEKKELCVATS
-655 KGASEEKDAAARL
+655 EGASEEEDAAARL

>member
-1 MQHTQHRG
+1 
-9 LERRVSNDM
+9 M
-18 NLAGRA
+18 NLAGRT
-24 MSLAGRAMS
+24 MNLAGRTMLRPFS
-33 LAGRAMGLA
+33 
-42 ERAMPEPLTFFVII
+42 FFFII
-56 TALILTIASCGGREK
+56 IALVLTIAACGGREEK
-71 EGAVVSDEKKIE
+71 GAVVSDKKKIE
-83 QIKSISMSQP
+83 QIKSISLSQP

-106 RTMPMYDVN
+106 HTMPMYDVN

-124 SSNDNTKALHY
+124 SSNDNAKALHY

-145 THNNEKRLAVTS
+145 THNDEKRLAVAA

-183 RKLKATDKEAS
+183 RKLKAADKEAT

-216 DSGIS
+216 DSGID

-246 ANVLLDDH
+246 ANVLLDNH

-325 AGITFLVPYLLLER
+325 SGITFLVPYLLLER

-353 FFKRRGR
+353 FFKRRER

-441 ALVSFLMAVLAVLF
+441 ALVSFLLTVLAVLF

-496 NDAAGERGRDDAAEE
+496 DDAAEERGRDDA
-511 EGRDDA
+511 G
-517 RTQEQGVSQESSAAN
+517 TQEQGVSQESSAAN
-532 EKSSTQTTACHEE
+532 EKSSTQATACHEE

-551 TEWAGIGEK
+551 TECAGIGEK
-560 TESGEKAGNRKGVVN
+560 TESGEETGNRKGVVN

-587 GKNKKDGENIE
+587 GENKKDGENI
-598 NGQRTENGKRT
+598 
-609 ENGEGAENGE
+609 ENGE

-628 NGERTENEERAE
+628 NGE
-640 NGEDVEKKGLSVATS
+640 DVEKKELCVATS
-655 KGASEEKDAAARL
+655 EGASEEEDAAARL

-673 RDMFLQLEQRI
+673 RDMFLQFEQRI

>member
-1 MQHTQHRG
+1 
-9 LERRVSNDM
+9 M

-24 MSLAGRAMS
+24 MRG
-33 LAGRAMGLA
+33 
-42 ERAMPEPLTFFVII
+42 PLTFFVFI
-56 TALILTIASCGGREK
+56 TALVLTIASCGGREK

-135 ALLASTDSLL
+135 ALLASTDSML
-145 THNNEKRLAVTS
+145 THNDEKRLAVAS

-183 RKLKATDKEAS
+183 RKLKAADKEAS

-246 ANVLLDDH
+246 GNVLLDNH

-278 ERVAGGNDWSKAM
+278 ERVAGGNDRSKAM

-325 AGITFLVPYLLLER
+325 SGITFLVPYLLLER

-353 FFKRRGR
+353 FFKRCGR

-496 NDAAGERGRDDAAEE
+496 DDAAGERGRDDAAEE
-511 EGRDDA
+511 KGRDDA
-517 RTQEQGVSQESSAAN
+517 AGERGHDNAGPQEQGVSQESAAAN
-532 EKSSTQTTACHEE
+532 EKSSTQATACHEE

-551 TEWAGIGEK
+551 TECAGIGEK
-560 TESGEKAGNRKGVVN
+560 TESGEDAGNRKGVVN
-575 GEKAENLQKTMN
+575 GKKAENLQKTMN
-587 GKNKKDGENIE
+587 GENKKDGENIE
-598 NGQRTENGKRT
+598 NG
-609 ENGEGAENGE
+609 
-619 RTENGERAE
+619 ERAE
-628 NGERTENEERAE
+628 NGEGAE
-640 NGEDVEKKGLSVATS
+640 NGEDVEKKGLCVATS
-655 KGASEEKDAAARL
+655 EGASEEEDAAARL

-706 DKGTFVSLLMVFSG
+706 DKGTYVSLLMVFSG

-731 LDYAASLLRKNTNF
+731 LDYAAALLRKNTNF

>member
-1 MQHTQHRG
+1 MQHTQHKG
-9 LERRVSNDM
+9 LARQRVSNDM
-18 NLAGRA
+18 NLAGRT
-24 MSLAGRAMS
+24 MNLAGRTMLRPFS
-33 LAGRAMGLA
+33 
-42 ERAMPEPLTFFVII
+42 FFFII
-56 TALILTIASCGGREK
+56 IALVLTIASCGGREEK
-71 EGAVVSDEKKIE
+71 GAVVSDKKKIE
-83 QIKSISMSQP
+83 QIKSISLSQP

-106 RTMPMYDVN
+106 HTMPMYDVN

-135 ALLASTDSLL
+135 ALLASTDSML
-145 THNNEKRLAVTS
+145 THNNEKRLAVAS

-183 RKLKATDKEAS
+183 RKLKAADKEAT

-246 ANVLLDDH
+246 GNVLLDNH

-268 AVTTMAERKP
+268 AVTTMTERKP
-278 ERVAGGNDWSKAM
+278 ESVAGGNDWSKAM
-291 FYAVYSVTYAHLGE
+291 FYAIYSVTYAHLGE

-310 EFYSKLLDTDLSKTP
+310 DFYSKLLDTDLSKTP
-325 AGITFLVPYLLLER
+325 SGITFLVPYLLLER
-339 RYGEAITKLEEEEA
+339 RYGEAITKLEQEEA
-353 FFKRRGR
+353 FFKRCGR

-455 IRVMS
+455 IRVVS

-496 NDAAGERGRDDAAEE
+496 DDAAGERGRDDAEE
-511 EGRDDA
+511 RGRDDA
-517 RTQEQGVSQESSAAN
+517 EEKGHDDAGTQEQVVSQESSAAN
-532 EKSSTQTTACHEE
+532 EKSSTQSTACHEE
-545 NNKKVE
+545 NNEKVE
-551 TEWAGIGEK
+551 TECAGIGEK
-560 TESGEKAGNRKGVVN
+560 TESGEEAGNRKGVVN

-587 GKNKKDGENIE
+587 GENKKDGENI
-598 NGQRTENGKRT
+598 
-609 ENGEGAENGE
+609 ENGE

-628 NGERTENEERAE
+628 KGEGTENGEGAE

-655 KGASEEKDAAARL
+655 EVASEEEDAAARL

-706 DKGTFVSLLMVFSG
+706 DKGTFMSLLMVFSG

-731 LDYAASLLRKNTNF
+731 LDYAAALLRKNTNF

>member
-1 MQHTQHRG
+1 MQHTQHKG
-9 LERRVSNDM
+9 LARCVGNAM
-18 NLAGRA
+18 NLT
-24 MSLAGRAMS
+24 
-33 LAGRAMGLA
+33 GRAMGLTG
-42 ERAMPEPLTFFVII
+42 RAMLRPLTLFFFVIVL
-56 TALILTIASCGGREK
+56 TLTIASCGGSGEG
-71 EGAVVSDEKKIE
+71 GAVVSDKKKVE

-145 THNNEKRLAVTS
+145 THNDEKRLAVAT

-183 RKLKATDKEAS
+183 RKLKAADKEAT
-194 ILNTKAMC
+194 ILNTKGMC

-216 DSGIS
+216 DSGIG

-246 ANVLLDDH
+246 ANVLLDNH

-268 AVTTMAERKP
+268 AVTTMTERKP
-278 ERVAGGNDWSKAM
+278 ETVAGGNDWSKAM

-325 AGITFLVPYLLLER
+325 SGITFLVPYLLLER

-385 REAALTGLRAIALN
+385 REAALTGLRVIALN

-426 INEQARDLRNSRTIV
+426 INEQARDLRNSRAIV
-441 ALVSFLMAVLAVLF
+441 ALVSFLLTILAVLF
-455 IRVMS
+455 IRVVS

-491 SKSRN
+491 SKNRN
-496 NDAAGERGRDDAAEE
+496 EDAAEKRE
-511 EGRDDA
+511 HDDA
-517 RTQEQGVSQESSAAN
+517 GTQEQVVSQESPVTN
-532 EKSSTQTTACHEE
+532 EESSTQATACHEE
-545 NNKKVE
+545 NINKKVE
-551 TEWAGIGEK
+551 MESAGNGKK
-560 TESGEKAGNRKGVVN
+560 TESGEEAGNRKGVES
-575 GEKAENLQKTMN
+575 GERAENLQKIMN
-587 GKNKKDGENIE
+587 GENKKDGED
-598 NGQRTENGKRT
+598 
-609 ENGEGAENGE
+609 
-619 RTENGERAE
+619 TENGERAE
-628 NGERTENEERAE
+628 SGEEAE
-640 NGEDVEKKGLSVATS
+640 KTGLPVATGE
-655 KGASEEKDAAARL
+655 GASEEEDAVARL

-706 DKGTFVSLLMVFSG
+706 DKGTFVSLLMVYSG

>member
-1 MQHTQHRG
+1 MQHTQHKG
-9 LERRVSNDM
+9 LKRRVSND
-18 NLAGRA
+18 

-33 LAGRAMGLA
+33 LAGRTMSLA
-42 ERAMPEPLTFFVII
+42 GRAMLGPLTFFVII
-56 TALILTIASCGGREK
+56 TALVLTIASCGGREK

-145 THNNEKRLAVTS
+145 THNNEKRLAVAS

-183 RKLKATDKEAS
+183 QKLKAADKEAS

-246 ANVLLDDH
+246 ANVLLDNH

-496 NDAAGERGRDDAAEE
+496 DDAAEERGRDDA
-511 EGRDDA
+511 G
-517 RTQEQGVSQESSAAN
+517 TQEQGVSQESSATN
-532 EKSSTQTTACHEE
+532 EKSSTQATACHEG

-560 TESGEKAGNRKGVVN
+560 TESGEEAGNRKDVVN
-575 GEKAENLQKTMN
+575 GDKAENLQKTMN
-587 GKNKKDGENIE
+587 GENKKDGENI
-598 NGQRTENGKRT
+598 K
-609 ENGEGAENGE
+609 NGEGAENGE
-619 RTENGERAE
+619 RTKNR
-628 NGERTENEERAE
+628 
-640 NGEDVEKKGLSVATS
+640 EDVEKNGLSVATS
-655 KGASEEKDAAARL
+655 EGASEEDAAARL

-673 RDMFLQLEQRI
+673 HDMFLQLEQRI

>member
-1 MQHTQHRG
+1 MQHTQHKG
-9 LERRVSNDM
+9 LARCVGNAM
-18 NLAGRA
+18 N
-24 MSLAGRAMS
+24 

-42 ERAMPEPLTFFVII
+42 DRAMNLAGRAMGLTSRAMLRPLTLFFFVIVL
-56 TALILTIASCGGREK
+56 TLTIASCGGSGEG
-71 EGAVVSDEKKIE
+71 GAVVSDKKKVE

-145 THNNEKRLAVTS
+145 THNDEKRLAVAT

-183 RKLKATDKEAS
+183 RKLKAADKEAT
-194 ILNTKAMC
+194 ILNTKGMC

-216 DSGIS
+216 DSGIG

-246 ANVLLDDH
+246 ANVLLDNH

-268 AVTTMAERKP
+268 AVTTMTERKP
-278 ERVAGGNDWSKAM
+278 ESVAGGNDWSKAM

-325 AGITFLVPYLLLER
+325 SGITFLVPYLLLER

-385 REAALTGLRAIALN
+385 REAALTGLRVIALN

-426 INEQARDLRNSRTIV
+426 INEQARDLRNSRAIV
-441 ALVSFLMAVLAVLF
+441 ALVSFLLTILAVLF
-455 IRVMS
+455 IRVVS

-491 SKSRN
+491 SKNRN
-496 NDAAGERGRDDAAEE
+496 EDAAEKRE
-511 EGRDDA
+511 HDDA
-517 RTQEQGVSQESSAAN
+517 GTQEQVVNKESSVTN
-532 EKSSTQTTACHEE
+532 EESSTQATACHEE
-545 NNKKVE
+545 NINKKVE
-551 TEWAGIGEK
+551 TERAGNGKK
-560 TESGEKAGNRKGVVN
+560 TESGEEAGNRKGVES
-575 GEKAENLQKTMN
+575 GERAENLQKIMN
-587 GKNKKDGENIE
+587 GENKKDGED
-598 NGQRTENGKRT
+598 
-609 ENGEGAENGE
+609 
-619 RTENGERAE
+619 TENGERAE
-628 NGERTENEERAE
+628 SGEEAE
-640 NGEDVEKKGLSVATS
+640 KTGLPVATGE
-655 KGASEEKDAAARL
+655 GASEEEDAVARL

>member
-1 MQHTQHRG
+1 M
-9 LERRVSNDM
+9 D
-18 NLAGRA
+18 LAERA
-24 MSLAGRAMS
+24 MSLVS
-33 LAGRAMGLA
+33 RAMGLA
-42 ERAMPEPLTFFVII
+42 ERAMLGPLTFFVII
-56 TALILTIASCGGREK
+56 TALALTIASCGGREK

-124 SSNDNTKALHY
+124 SSSDNTKALHY
-135 ALLASTDSLL
+135 ALLASTDSML
-145 THNNEKRLAVTS
+145 THNNEKRLAVAA

-183 RKLKATDKEAS
+183 QKLKAADKEAT

-216 DSGIS
+216 DSGID

-227 HTADTWSTWSDLV
+227 HTADTWSTWSDIV

-246 ANVLLDDH
+246 ANVLLDNH

-325 AGITFLVPYLLLER
+325 SGITFLVPYLLLER

-353 FFKRRGR
+353 FFKRRER

-441 ALVSFLMAVLAVLF
+441 ALVSFLLTVLAVLF

-496 NDAAGERGRDDAAEE
+496 DDAAEERGRDDA
-511 EGRDDA
+511 G
-517 RTQEQGVSQESSAAN
+517 TQEQGVSQESSAAN
-532 EKSSTQTTACHEE
+532 EKSSTQATACHEE

-551 TEWAGIGEK
+551 TECAGIGEK
-560 TESGEKAGNRKGVVN
+560 TESGEETGNRKGVVN

-587 GKNKKDGENIE
+587 GENKKDGENI
-598 NGQRTENGKRT
+598 
-609 ENGEGAENGE
+609 ENGE

-628 NGERTENEERAE
+628 NGE
-640 NGEDVEKKGLSVATS
+640 DVEKKELCVATS
-655 KGASEEKDAAARL
+655 EGASEEEDAAARL

>member
-1 MQHTQHRG
+1 MQHTQHKGLARCVGNAINLAGRAMG
-9 LERRVSNDM
+9 LEGRTMDLAGRAM

-24 MSLAGRAMS
+24 MLR
-33 LAGRAMGLA
+33 
-42 ERAMPEPLTFFVII
+42 PLTLFFFVIVL
-56 TALILTIASCGGREK
+56 TLTIASCGGNGEG
-71 EGAVVSDEKKIE
+71 GAVVSDKKKVE

-145 THNNEKRLAVTS
+145 THNDEKRLAVAT

-183 RKLKATDKEAS
+183 RKLKAADKEAT
-194 ILNTKAMC
+194 ILNTKGMC

-246 ANVLLDDH
+246 ANVLLDNH
-254 RYTEVAAMYDTFSE
+254 RYTEVAAMYSTFSE
-268 AVTTMAERKP
+268 AVTTMTERKP
-278 ERVAGGNDWSKAM
+278 ETVAGGNDWSKAM

-385 REAALTGLRAIALN
+385 REAALTGLRVIALN

-426 INEQARDLRNSRTIV
+426 INEQARDLRNSRAIV
-441 ALVSFLMAVLAVLF
+441 ALVSFLLTILAVLF
-455 IRVMS
+455 IRVVS

-491 SKSRN
+491 SKNRN
-496 NDAAGERGRDDAAEE
+496 EDAAEKRE
-511 EGRDDA
+511 HDDA
-517 RTQEQGVSQESSAAN
+517 GTQEQVVSQESSVTN
-532 EKSSTQTTACHEE
+532 EESSTQATACHEE
-545 NNKKVE
+545 NINKKVE
-551 TEWAGIGEK
+551 TESAGNGKK
-560 TESGEKAGNRKGVVN
+560 TESGEEAGNRKGVES
-575 GEKAENLQKTMN
+575 GERAENLQKIMN
-587 GKNKKDGENIE
+587 GENKKD
-598 NGQRTENGKRT
+598 
-609 ENGEGAENGE
+609 
-619 RTENGERAE
+619 GERAE
-628 NGERTENEERAE
+628 NGERAESGEEAE
-640 NGEDVEKKGLSVATS
+640 KTGLPVATGE
-655 KGASEEKDAAARL
+655 GASEEEDAVARL

-706 DKGTFVSLLMVFSG
+706 DKGTFVSLLMVYSG

>member
-1 MQHTQHRG
+1 
-9 LERRVSNDM
+9 
-18 NLAGRA
+18 

-33 LAGRAMGLA
+33 LAGRTMNLA
-42 ERAMPEPLTFFVII
+42 GRTMLRPFSFFFII
-56 TALILTIASCGGREK
+56 IALVLTIAACGGREEK
-71 EGAVVSDEKKIE
+71 GAVVSDKKKIE
-83 QIKSISMSQP
+83 QIKSISLSQP

-106 RTMPMYDVN
+106 HTMPMYDVN

-124 SSNDNTKALHY
+124 SSNDNAKALHY

-145 THNNEKRLAVTS
+145 THNDEKRLAVAA

-183 RKLKATDKEAS
+183 RKLKAADKEAT

-216 DSGIS
+216 DSGID

-246 ANVLLDDH
+246 GNVLLDNH

-268 AVTTMAERKP
+268 AVTTMTERKP
-278 ERVAGGNDWSKAM
+278 ESVAGGNDWSKAM
-291 FYAVYSVTYAHLGE
+291 FYAIYSVTYAHLGE

-310 EFYSKLLDTDLSKTP
+310 DFYSKLLDTDLSKTP
-325 AGITFLVPYLLLER
+325 SGITFLVPYLLLER
-339 RYGEAITKLEEEEA
+339 RYGEAITKLEEEET
-353 FFKRRGR
+353 FFKQRGR

-496 NDAAGERGRDDAAEE
+496 DDAAEERGRDDA
-511 EGRDDA
+511 G
-517 RTQEQGVSQESSAAN
+517 TQEQGVSQESSAAN
-532 EKSSTQTTACHEE
+532 EKSSTQATACHEE

-551 TEWAGIGEK
+551 TECAGIGEK
-560 TESGEKAGNRKGVVN
+560 TESGEEAGNRKGVVN
-575 GEKAENLQKTMN
+575 GEKAENLQKAMN
-587 GKNKKDGENIE
+587 GENKKDGEN
-598 NGQRTENGKRT
+598 T
-609 ENGEGAENGE
+609 ENGEG
-619 RTENGERAE
+619 TENGERAE
-628 NGERTENEERAE
+628 NGERTENGEGAE

-655 KGASEEKDAAARL
+655 EGASEEEDAAARL

>member
-1 MQHTQHRG
+1 MQHTQHKG

-18 NLAGRA
+18 DLAGRA
-24 MSLAGRAMS
+24 MSLVGRAMS
-33 LAGRAMGLA
+33 HAGRAMGLA
-42 ERAMPEPLTFFVII
+42 GRAMLGPLTFFVII

-145 THNNEKRLAVTS
+145 THNNEKRLAVAS

-183 RKLKATDKEAS
+183 QKLKAVDKEAS

-496 NDAAGERGRDDAAEE
+496 DDAAEERGRDDAAEE
-511 EGRDDA
+511 KGRDDA
-517 RTQEQGVSQESSAAN
+517 RTQEQGVSQERSAAN
-532 EKSSTQTTACHEE
+532 EKSSMQTTACHEE

-587 GKNKKDGENIE
+587 GENKKDGENIE
-598 NGQRTENGKRT
+598 NG
-609 ENGEGAENGE
+609 
-619 RTENGERAE
+619 
-628 NGERTENEERAE
+628 ERAE

-655 KGASEEKDAAARL
+655 ERASEEKDAAARL

>member
-1 MQHTQHRG
+1 
-9 LERRVSNDM
+9 M
-18 NLAGRA
+18 NLAGRT
-24 MSLAGRAMS
+24 MNLAGRTMN
-33 LAGRAMGLA
+33 LAGRTML
-42 ERAMPEPLTFFVII
+42 RPFSFFFII
-56 TALILTIASCGGREK
+56 IAIVLTIAACGGREEK
-71 EGAVVSDEKKIE
+71 GAVVSDKKKIE
-83 QIKSISMSQP
+83 QIKSISLSQP

-106 RTMPMYDVN
+106 HTMPMYDVN

-124 SSNDNTKALHY
+124 SSNDNAKALHY

-145 THNNEKRLAVTS
+145 THNNEKRLAVAA

-183 RKLKATDKEAS
+183 RKLKAADKEAT

-216 DSGIS
+216 DSGID

-246 ANVLLDDH
+246 ANVLLDNH

-268 AVTTMAERKP
+268 AVTTMTERKP
-278 ERVAGGNDWSKAM
+278 ESVAGGNDWSKAM
-291 FYAVYSVTYAHLGE
+291 FYAIYSVTYAHLGE

-310 EFYSKLLDTDLSKTP
+310 DFYSKLIDTDLSKTP
-325 AGITFLVPYLLLER
+325 SGITFLVPYLLLER
-339 RYGEAITKLEEEEA
+339 RYGEAITKLEQEEA
-353 FFKRRGR
+353 FFKRCGR

-441 ALVSFLMAVLAVLF
+441 ALVSFLLTVLAVLF
-455 IRVMS
+455 IRVVS

-478 LTAAKEQLAYLLA
+478 LTAAMEQLAYLLA

-496 NDAAGERGRDDAAEE
+496 DDAAEERGRDDA
-511 EGRDDA
+511 G
-517 RTQEQGVSQESSAAN
+517 TQEQGVSQESSAAN
-532 EKSSTQTTACHEE
+532 EKSSTQVTACHEE

-551 TEWAGIGEK
+551 TECAGTGEK
-560 TESGEKAGNRKGVVN
+560 TESGEEAGNRKGVVN
-575 GEKAENLQKTMN
+575 GEKAENLQKTKN
-587 GKNKKDGENIE
+587 GENKKDGENIE
-598 NGQRTENGKRT
+598 NGEGT
-609 ENGEGAENGE
+609 ENGEG
-619 RTENGERAE
+619 
-628 NGERTENEERAE
+628 AE

-655 KGASEEKDAAARL
+655 EGASEEEDAAARL

-731 LDYAASLLRKNTNF
+731 LDYAAALLRKNTNF

>member
-1 MQHTQHRG
+1 
-9 LERRVSNDM
+9 M
-18 NLAGRA
+18 NLAGRTMNLVGRTMNLA
-24 MSLAGRAMS
+24 GKTMNLAGRTMLRPFS
-33 LAGRAMGLA
+33 
-42 ERAMPEPLTFFVII
+42 FFFII
-56 TALILTIASCGGREK
+56 IALVLTIAACGGREEK
-71 EGAVVSDEKKIE
+71 GAVVSDEKKIE

-124 SSNDNTKALHY
+124 SSNDNAKALHY

-145 THNNEKRLAVTS
+145 THNDEKRLAVAS

-183 RKLKATDKEAS
+183 RKLKAADKEAT

-216 DSGIS
+216 DSGID

-246 ANVLLDDH
+246 ANVLLDNH

-268 AVTTMAERKP
+268 AVTTMTERKP
-278 ERVAGGNDWSKAM
+278 ESVAGGNDWSKAM
-291 FYAVYSVTYAHLGE
+291 FYAIYSVTYAHLGE

-310 EFYSKLLDTDLSKTP
+310 DFYSKLLDTDLSKTP
-325 AGITFLVPYLLLER
+325 SGITFLVPYLLLER
-339 RYGEAITKLEEEEA
+339 RYGEAITKLEQEEA
-353 FFKRRGR
+353 FFKRCGR

-441 ALVSFLMAVLAVLF
+441 ALVSFLLTVLAVLF
-455 IRVMS
+455 IRVVS

-496 NDAAGERGRDDAAEE
+496 DDAAEERGRDDA
-511 EGRDDA
+511 G
-517 RTQEQGVSQESSAAN
+517 TQEQGVSQESSAAN
-532 EKSSTQTTACHEE
+532 EKSSTQATACHEE

-551 TEWAGIGEK
+551 TECAGIGEK
-560 TESGEKAGNRKGVVN
+560 TESGEEAGNRKGVVN
-575 GEKAENLQKTMN
+575 GEKAENLQKTKN
-587 GKNKKDGENIE
+587 GENKKDGENIE
-598 NGQRTENGKRT
+598 NG
-609 ENGEGAENGE
+609 
-619 RTENGERAE
+619 ERAE
-628 NGERTENEERAE
+628 NGEGTENGERAE

-655 KGASEEKDAAARL
+655 EGASEEEDAAARL

-731 LDYAASLLRKNTNF
+731 LDYAAALLRKNTNF